1 MFTQMAFNKRVLKE
15 DVTINLSKDIDDI
28 LTEYKLNKIGED
40 YQTTTKTKKP
50 LLVKITRVDS
60 IVVKLDLVVEG
71 TTEKVSFFLEKDIW
85 YMGSQS
91 TLFSGNMSNLLLGD
105 AKRMLQYFIE
115 GIRILW
121 VRN

>member
-15 DVTINLSKDIDDI
+15 DVKINLSKDIDDI
-28 LTEYKLNKIGED
+28 LTEYKLNKIGDD
-40 YQTTTKTKKP
+40 YQITTKTKKP

-71 TTEKVSFFLEKDIW
+71 TTEKVFFFLEKDIW

>member
-28 LTEYKLNKIGED
+28 LTEYKLNKIGDD
-40 YQTTTKTKKP
+40 YQITTKTKKP

-71 TTEKVSFFLEKDIW
+71 TSEKVFFFLEKDIW

>member
-1 MFTQMAFNKRVLKE
+1 MFTEMFFNKRVLKE
-15 DVTINLSKDIDDI
+15 DVPINLSKDIDDI
-28 LTEYKLNKIGED
+28 LTEYKLIKIEND
-40 YQTTTKTKKP
+40 YQTTTKTKKS
-50 LLVKITRVDS
+50 LLVKITRVES

-121 VRN
+121 KRN

>member
-15 DVTINLSKDIDDI
+15 DVKINLSKDIDDI
-28 LTEYKLNKIGED
+28 LTEYKLNKIGDD
-40 YQTTTKTKKP
+40 YQITTKTKKP

>member
-15 DVTINLSKDIDDI
+15 DVKINLSKDIDDI

-40 YQTTTKTKKP
+40 YQTTTKTQKP

>member
-1 MFTQMAFNKRVLKE
+1 MAFNKRVLKE

-40 YQTTTKTKKP
+40 YQTTTKTQKP

>member
-15 DVTINLSKDIDDI
+15 DVSINLSKDIDDI
-28 LTEYKLNKIGED
+28 LTEYKLIKIEND
-40 YQTTTKTKKP
+40 YQTTTKTKKT

>member
-1 MFTQMAFNKRVLKE
+1 MFTEMFFNKRVLKE
-15 DVTINLSKDIDDI
+15 DVPINLSKDIDDI
-28 LTEYKLNKIGED
+28 LTEYKLIKIEND
-40 YQTTTKTKKP
+40 YQTTTKTKKN
-50 LLVKITRVDS
+50 LLVKITRVES

-121 VRN
+121 KRN

>member
-28 LTEYKLNKIGED
+28 LTEYKLIKIEND
-40 YQTTTKTKKP
+40 YQTTTKTKKT

-71 TTEKVSFFLEKDIW
+71 TTEKVFFFLEKEIW

>member
-28 LTEYKLNKIGED
+28 LTEYKLNKIGDD
-40 YQTTTKTKKP
+40 YQITTKTKKP